1 MPHFLASFSGVT
13 DEGSKGPDRF
23 DGKNLVFSDIDLAGE
38 ILNSMQ
44 INILSSAPS
53 PTTNPS
59 PSTQKTSE
67 SSSSFCFNKSNKK
80 KKEIMKNGMISCVK
94 FFHGNSSTK

>member
-80 KKEIMKNGMISCVK
+80 KKRKS
-94 FFHGNSSTK
+94 